1 MEIGSIFEIS
11 VEDLFV
17 DENQTFKL
25 PFMDELKYNTVRL
38 FNSGRSAIE
47 YTFRHMKSKEVA
59 SFIAIHVYTIVDVS
73 NGPVGNR
80 YHV

>member
-25 PFMDELKYNTVRL
+25 PLWMNLSIIL
-38 FNSGRSAIE
+38 FDCLTLVVAIE
-47 YTFRHMKSKEVA
+47 YTFRHMKSKEVGKVLLP
-59 SFIAIHVYTIVDVS
+59 SFTCTSIVDAVKRA
-73 NGPVGNR
+73 GWQ
-80 YHV
+80 